1 MIDDDFI
8 TFDEDNMKV
17 KAIKTLLGRNDK
29 FCFNCLIPDLV
40 SDVNKDIFSLM
51 TFIDWTYSYEF
62 VTMVGGS
69 GKYGEYNSFNLDI
82 LYVMDLFKIIIY
94 LFAFSRREIIFVS
107 SSMLLDSR
115 VDMNFVI
122 S

>member
-1 MIDDDFI
+1 MVDVDFI
-8 TFDEDNMKV
+8 TFDEDNMNV

-40 SDVNKDIFSLM
+40 SDFNKDLFSSM

-62 VTMVGGS
+62 VTMVGSS

-82 LYVMDLFKIIIY
+82 PSVMDLFKTIMY
-94 LFAFSRREIIFVS
+94 LFAFSRRELY
-107 SSMLLDSR
+107 LLLLPC
-115 VDMNFVI
+115 F
-122 S
+122 